1 MTRDLSDEVL
11 DHSEDGAWSVRDI
24 LAHLLDRRRY
34 QRQRIELMLTEDRP
48 SFPDVDE
55 VGSLEESGYRTRP
68 IDWLLH
74 ELERGR
80 ADDVERFEGLDEAE
94 LGRGGEH
101 SLIGAVTVGEM
112 LHHVVHHDLLH
123 VAQAAETLAAI
134 AHLGR
139 GNMTLVDE

>member
-1 MTRDLSDEVL
+1 MTRGLADDVL
-11 DHSEDGAWSVRDI
+11 DHSKEGAWSVRDI
-24 LAHLLDRRRY
+24 LAHLLDRRRF
-34 QRQRIELMLTEDRP
+34 QRERVELMLAEDRP

-68 IDWLLH
+68 VDWLLD

-80 ADDVERFEGLDEAE
+80 ADDVERYEGLDEAQ

-101 SLIGAVTVGEM
+101 SLIGTVTVGEI
-112 LHHVVHHDLLH
+112 LHHVVHHDLVH

-134 AHLGR
+134 AHRGR
-139 GNMTLVDE
+139 GNMRLVDE